1 MKTVLIPAY
10 WSTEEALAIVDFLDD
25 LREHIWARYGLRIQ
39 DVHAKHHVTQANHAQ
54 RDLFD
59 PGDPIDPF

>member
-1 MKTVLIPAY
+1 MKTTLIPDY

-39 DVHAKHHVTQANHAQ
+39 DFQAENYVSQANHAQ

-59 PGDPIDPF
+59 PGEPIDPF